1 MKLQKGMIQMKEQD
15 NPNEIELSN
24 LPGKEFK
31 VMVIKMFTKFR
42 KRIKRYSENFN
53 KELGNIKKTN
63 KRSSCHGTL
72 G

>member
-42 KRIKRYSENFN
+42 KRIKRCSENFN
-53 KELGNIKKTN
+53 KELGNIKKRTSQN
-63 KRSSCHGTL
+63 EEYKN
-72 G
+72 

>member
-31 VMVIKMFTKFR
+31 VIITKFFTEFERRRMKTVRPSKR
-42 KRIKRYSENFN
+42 KYNYQ
-53 KELGNIKKTN
+53 T
-63 KRSSCHGTL
+63 
-72 G
+72 